1 MTDKLYIN
9 NYIIKTTLD
18 DDIACR
24 LTSEIL
30 DESFSVIKSFR
41 DNEKC
46 LVTTFTTG
54 HMPGIFVLK
63 VPKARFSR
71 YWERFLTLFR
81 EGEPLRQF
89 SNMLKLRELGFR
101 GPAPVLAAEKR
112 YYGYV
117 CDGFIAYEYIDGRQ
131 ATPDDAHIIAPELI
145 KLLKLGYIRKDP
157 HPRNFIIKNDEI
169 YFIDF
174 NIKKPIFFNK
184 IRCMMEFCKFLER
197 APEGASYKSNLID
210 SNAVFLIAK
219 YTQQTVSSFRR
230 TRRKI
235 KMSFTSKG

>member
-1 MTDKLYIN
+1 MEKKLYIN
-9 NYIIKTTLD
+9 NYRIRTTLD
-18 DDIACR
+18 DDTTNR
-24 LTSEIL
+24 LALEIL
-30 DESFSVIKSFR
+30 DESYSVIKNFR

-46 LVTTFTTG
+46 LVTKFTTD
-54 HMPGIFVLK
+54 HVPGTFILK

-89 SNMLKLRELGFR
+89 SNMIKLRELGFR
-101 GPAPVLAAEKR
+101 GPAPVMAAEKR
-112 YYGYV
+112 CDGYV
-117 CDGFIAYEYIDGRQ
+117 CDGFIVYEYIDGRQ

-157 HPRNFIIKNDEI
+157 HPRNFILKNDEI

-174 NIKKPIFFNK
+174 NIKKPLFFNK

-210 SNAVFLIAK
+210 SNAGFLIAK
-219 YTQQTVSSFRR
+219 YIQQLVSSFRK